1 MLLKS
6 FAWCKVEHK
15 VYEGGCLWK
24 NYFIWYIPWNSECEH
39 NFFFMSWLE
48 MEIVMKACGWMT
60 WEREKEFCM
69 AVMAQCMRWVYSN
82 DSWWL
87 SEWGKFTAMTED
99 ASVYDISFQQWQ
111 MMAWCMRW
119 VYSNDRRCLSV
130 WYKFP
135 AITDDGSEYEV
146 SLQ

>member
-24 NYFIWYIPWNSECEH
+24 NYFIWYIPLNSECEH

-82 DSWWL
+82 DRWWL
-87 SEWGKFTAMTED
+87 GVQGKYTAMT
-99 ASVYDISFQQWQ
+99 
-111 MMAWCMRW
+111 
-119 VYSNDRRCLSV
+119 
-130 WYKFP
+130 
-135 AITDDGSEYEV
+135 DDGLVY
-146 SLQ
+146 